1 MFTDIFLFSFRL
13 DVIAVDA
20 ELEDKTYEEIVR
32 LANAIHDGC
41 IKEMKEYDERLKQDP
56 DFDGQLCCFY

>member
-1 MFTDIFLFSFRL
+1 MSTNIFVLSFRL

-56 DFDGQLCCFY
+56 DFDGQ

>member
-1 MFTDIFLFSFRL
+1 MHLQISSRL

-20 ELEDKTYEEIVR
+20 ELEDKSYEEIVK

-41 IKEMKEYDERLKQDP
+41 IKEMKDYDERLKQDP
-56 DFDGQLCCFY
+56 DFDGKFFYWK

>member
-1 MFTDIFLFSFRL
+1 MPLQISSRL

-20 ELEDKTYEEIVR
+20 ELEDKSYEEIVK

-41 IKEMKEYDERLKQDP
+41 IKEMKDYDERLKQDP
-56 DFDGQLCCFY
+56 DFDGKFFYWK

>member
-1 MFTDIFLFSFRL
+1 
-13 DVIAVDA
+13 VIAVDA
-20 ELEDKTYEEIVR
+20 ELEDKTYEEIVK

-56 DFDGQLCCFY
+56 DFDGEKLDCLMSK